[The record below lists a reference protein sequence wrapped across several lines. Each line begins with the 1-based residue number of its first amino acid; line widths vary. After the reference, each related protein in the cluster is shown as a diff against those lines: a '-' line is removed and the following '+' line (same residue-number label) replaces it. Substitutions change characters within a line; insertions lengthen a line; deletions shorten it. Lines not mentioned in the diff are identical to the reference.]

1 MIAPLLL
8 SQVAAQTSASLA
20 AKLIGEDAAFVRVT
34 TDSRQ
39 LQPGDLFVAL
49 RGDRFDG
56 HDFLAKA
63 VAAGAIA
70 LVVERVDLTL
80 AVPQLVVSDT
90 LLALGQIASL
100 NRQNFNGRLLAI
112 TGSSG
117 KTTVKTMV
125 AAILAECGSVLMT
138 QGNFNNHIG
147 VPLTLLKIDAPH
159 EFAVIEM
166 GASAIGE
173 IAYLCELAKP
183 DVTLINN
190 VMPAHIQGFGSLEG
204 VSQAK
209 SEIYLG
215 LNQAGTA
222 VVNID
227 DIFSGDWLALLSDK
241 KIITVSLASDDANF
255 FARDIHYGAETVS
268 FTLVADN
275 NAIAVQL
282 NALGEHS
289 VRNALAAAACAFSV
303 GAELEHI
310 QAGLAQFAPVKGRMS
325 RHLGCGG
332 ALIVDDSY
340 NANPGSVRAA
350 IDVLSAQKL
359 QSVLVLGDMGELGEQ
374 AAELH
379 ADIGRYAQT
388 QGVTKLFTIG
398 TLTRYASDAFG
409 VTAQHYTNQAEL
421 IVALKEIAN
430 PQTII
435 LIKGSRSAKT
445 DIIVRALCEDLGNPL
460 GDHH

>member
-8 SQVAAQTSASLA
+8 SQVAAQTSVSLA
-20 AKLIGEDAAFVRVT
+20 AKLVGEDAAFVRVT

-70 LVVERVDLTL
+70 LVVERVDMTL

-147 VPLTLLKIDAPH
+147 VPLTLLQIDAPH

-215 LNQAGTA
+215 LSREGTA
-222 VVNID
+222 VVNVD
-227 DIFSGDWLALLSDK
+227 DAFSADWLALLAHK
-241 KIITVSLASDDANF
+241 KIITVSLTDSAANC
-255 FARDIHYGAETVS
+255 FARDIQYRDESVS
-268 FTLVADN
+268 FTLVAYN
-275 NAIAVQL
+275 KAIEIQL

-289 VRNALAAAACAFSV
+289 VRNALAAAACAFAA
-303 GAELEHI
+303 GAELKAI
-310 QAGLAQFAPVKGRMS
+310 QLGLAQFAPVKGRMS

-332 ALIVDDSY
+332 ALVIDDSY

-350 IDVLSAQKL
+350 IDVLSAQKML
-359 QSVLVLGDMGELGEQ
+359 SVLVLGDMGELGEQ

-379 ADIGRYAQT
+379 ADIGRYAQA
-388 QGVTKLFTIG
+388 QGVTQLFTVG
-398 TLTRYASDAFG
+398 TLSQYASEAFG
-409 VTAQHYTNQAEL
+409 TAAQHYTNQAEL
-421 IVALKEIAN
+421 ISALKKIAN
-430 PQTII
+430 SQTVI

-445 DIIVRALCEDLGNPL
+445 DLIVHALCEGLENTF
-460 GDHH
+460 GDNH